1 MQEQVQWLKQ
11 RLIHAWLKQ
20 RSEIFNWVPVFLA
33 FGIAFYFSLPNE
45 PDWRYW
51 AFVLTVEGIGLA
63 IARWGAED
71 ATPLGWAMMLFAM
84 GFALAV
90 ARAHLVAAP
99 VLDEPYFGPVQGR
112 IVGIDRSANDAVRLL
127 LAEPKLS
134 GIEPEET
141 PRRVR
146 VALHGEAAEFTPE
159 AGQIVV
165 LEARL
170 SPTAGPTEPGG
181 FDFQRQSW
189 FAGLGAV
196 GYARTPVLIWE
207 EAQGGGVF
215 ALRLWLA
222 QEIQA
227 HLPGQIGA
235 IAAAIAAGER
245 SGLSQETL
253 EALRVSNL
261 AHLLAISGLHMGML
275 AGFVYAAVQL
285 CIAMVPFLALR
296 WRSHKIA
303 AFFALA
309 AAAFYLVLSG
319 RNVATE
325 RAFIMAAVMLCAIL
339 LDKRALSLRS
349 VAFAAIIVLVI
360 RPESLLSPGFQM
372 SFAATAALVG
382 VFGAIRDHEWPQKL
396 GVFRPAMTLALS
408 SLVAG
413 LATGPIAAAH
423 FNQVSHF
430 GFLANL
436 LAVPAMGL
444 IVMPAAVITAICL
457 PLGLEGWPLAF
468 MRVGLEWILVVAREV
483 SALPNAKGVV
493 ASPPLLVLAL
503 YAAGGCLLV
512 LWKGRLRL
520 LGVLPILVAGFIW
533 ATVQRPMI
541 LVADNGALVGVM
553 TPSGRALSRERSAG
567 FAAESWLE
575 NDGDFHSQKE
585 AASLWPPDGALV
597 LPSGVSIR
605 NVTGKKRVAEM
616 TCSENEFLIVNA
628 EPPKGL
634 PCQIIGPKE
643 FEVLGALAIEA
654 GGKLRSTSGPEQ
666 KRLWHMKKEPRA
678 EALFQIDIRALVSAD

>member
-1 MQEQVQWLKQ
+1 MSNGGPMQEQVQWLKQ
-11 RLIHAWLKQ
+11 RLIHAWLMQ
-20 RSEIFNWVPVFLA
+20 RSEIFNWVPVCLA
-33 FGIAFYFSLPNE
+33 FGIAFYFSLPTE

-71 ATPLGWAMMLFAM
+71 ATPLGWAMMLFAV
-84 GFALAV
+84 GFSLAV
-90 ARAHLVAAP
+90 ARAHLVSAP

-112 IVGIDRSANDAVRLL
+112 IAGIDRSAKDAVRLL
-127 LAEPKLS
+127 LSEPRLS
-134 GIEPEET
+134 GIEPEKT

-146 VALHGEAAEFTPE
+146 VALHGEAADFRPE
-159 AGQIVV
+159 AGQVV
-165 LEARL
+165 ILEARL
-170 SPTAGPTEPGG
+170 SPPAGPTEPGG

-222 QEIQA
+222 KVIQT
-227 HLPGQIGA
+227 HLNGQIG
-235 IAAAIAAGER
+235 AIAAGER
-245 SGLSQETL
+245 SGISQETL
-253 EALRVSNL
+253 DALRVSNL
-261 AHLLAISGLHMGML
+261 ANLLAISGLHMGML
-275 AGFVYAAVQL
+275 AGFVYSAVQL
-285 CIAMVPFLALR
+285 CIAAVPFLALR

-303 AFFALA
+303 AVFALA

-339 LDKRALSLRS
+339 FDKRALSLRT

-372 SFAATAALVG
+372 SFAATVALVG

-413 LATGPIAAAH
+413 IATGPIAAAH

-444 IVMPAAVITAICL
+444 IVMPAAVMTAVCL
-457 PLGLEGWPLAF
+457 PFGIEAWPLAF
-468 MRVGLEWILVVAREV
+468 MRVGLSGSCLSRARYQ
-483 SALPNAKGVV
+483 PCPMRKGWWSVR
-493 ASPPLLVLAL
+493 LCWFWRFMRR
-503 YAAGGCLLV
+503 AAAYWFYGKGGC
-512 LWKGRLRL
+512 
-520 LGVLPILVAGFIW
+520 
-533 ATVQRPMI
+533 
-541 LVADNGALVGVM
+541 DC
-553 TPSGRALSRERSAG
+553 SGRCP
-567 FAAESWLE
+567 F
-575 NDGDFHSQKE
+575 
-585 AASLWPPDGALV
+585 
-597 LPSGVSIR
+597 
-605 NVTGKKRVAEM
+605 
-616 TCSENEFLIVNA
+616 
-628 EPPKGL
+628 
-634 PCQIIGPKE
+634 
-643 FEVLGALAIEA
+643 
-654 GGKLRSTSGPEQ
+654 
-666 KRLWHMKKEPRA
+666 
-678 EALFQIDIRALVSAD
+678 

>member
-1 MQEQVQWLKQ
+1 M
-11 RLIHAWLKQ
+11 
-20 RSEIFNWVPVFLA
+20 
-33 FGIAFYFSLPNE
+33 
-45 PDWRYW
+45 
-51 AFVLTVEGIGLA
+51 LTVEDIGLA

-71 ATPLGWAMMLFAM
+71 ATPLGWAMMLFAV
-84 GFALAV
+84 GFSLAV
-90 ARAHLVAAP
+90 ARAHLVSAP

-112 IVGIDRSANDAVRLL
+112 IAGIDRSAKDAVRLL
-127 LAEPKLS
+127 LSEPRFS
-134 GIEPEET
+134 GIEPEKT

-146 VALHGEAAEFTPE
+146 VTLHGEAADFRPE
-159 AGQIVV
+159 AGQVV
-165 LEARL
+165 ILEARL
-170 SPTAGPTEPGG
+170 SPPAGPTEPGG

-222 QEIQA
+222 KVIQT
-227 HLPGQIGA
+227 HLNGQIGA

-245 SGLSQETL
+245 SGISQETL
-253 EALRVSNL
+253 DALRVSNL

-275 AGFVYAAVQL
+275 AGFVYSAVQL
-285 CIAMVPFLALR
+285 CIAVVPFLALR

-303 AFFALA
+303 AVFALA
-309 AAAFYLVLSG
+309 AAAFYLMLSG

-339 LDKRALSLRS
+339 FDKRALSLRS

-372 SFAATAALVG
+372 SFAATVALVG

-413 LATGPIAAAH
+413 IATGPIAAAH

-444 IVMPAAVITAICL
+444 IVMPAAVMTAVCL
-457 PLGLEGWPLAF
+457 PFGIEAWPLAF
-468 MRVGLEWILVVAREV
+468 MRVGLEWILFVAREV

-493 ASPPLLVLAL
+493 VSPPLRVLAL
-503 YAAGGCLLV
+503 YASGGCRLV

-520 LGVLPILVAGFIW
+520 LGALPILIAGFLW
-533 ATVQRPMI
+533 ASVQRPMI

-553 TPSGRALSRERSAG
+553 TPEGRALSREKSAG

-575 NDGDFHSQKE
+575 NDGDFHSQQE
-585 AASLWPPDGALV
+585 AAAL
-597 LPSGVSIR
+597 LPSHGVLTLTNGVSIR
-605 NVTGKKRVAEM
+605 HVTGKKRVAEL

-628 EPPKGL
+628 ERPKGL

-643 FEVLGALAIEA
+643 FDVLGALAIEA
-654 GGKLRSTSGPEQ
+654 GGKLCSAGGPGQ
-666 KRLWHMKKEPRA
+666 RRLWHVKKEPRI
-678 EALFQIDIRALVSAD
+678 EALFQIDTSALVSAD